1 VGGGTCDVGQNESEK
16 GLCQIRNLVENL
28 KHTVILMSVPYRHD
42 LAPNSCVNH
51 EVKVYN
57 RKLKKHLK
65 VHDNMCVLEVDTER
79 DLFTRHGLHMNLK
92 GKEHIAY
99 KIIKT
104 IKVMLDKKKSVPIKL
119 KYKGDLVKANNETE
133 GETIT
138 MEPKTDQD
146 NTKKNRHFNAETET
160 NPTDTL
166 STDIAGNRLPSKQR
180 KAPKLLSKDFLW

>member
-1 VGGGTCDVGQNESEK
+1 MGGGTCDVGQNESEK

-42 LAPNSCVNH
+42 LAPNSSVNH

-65 VHDNMCVLEVDTER
+65 LHDKTCVLEVDTER
-79 DLFTRHGLHMNLK
+79 VLFTRRGLHMNLK

-104 IKVMLDKKKSVPIKL
+104 IKVILAKKKSVPINL
-119 KYKGDLVKANNETE
+119 KYKGDLVKASNETE
-133 GETIT
+133 RETIT

-146 NTKKNRHFNAETET
+146 NTKKNRHFNAESET

-166 STDIAGNRLPSKQR
+166 STDIAGNRLPSRQR

>member
-1 VGGGTCDVGQNESEK
+1 
-16 GLCQIRNLVENL
+16 
-28 KHTVILMSVPYRHD
+28 
-42 LAPNSCVNH
+42 
-51 EVKVYN
+51 
-57 RKLKKHLK
+57 
-65 VHDNMCVLEVDTER
+65 
-79 DLFTRHGLHMNLK
+79 
-92 GKEHIAY
+92 
-99 KIIKT
+99 
-104 IKVMLDKKKSVPIKL
+104 MLDKKKSVPIKL